1 MPRSIVAT
9 LAVLLLCASAVAA
22 QDKISVLF
30 EVGGTKAHDA
40 VKLPAMLKK
49 VLEDTGRF
57 SITISQDR
65 DLFKAERIAK
75 FDVVM
80 LYTTRV
86 ELSPEQEKGLIEFVD
101 KGGGLVS
108 IHSSTSM
115 DMKSDAFWK
124 LVGGRFLKHGAGK
137 FKVKN
142 TGKSHPIVQGMSD
155 FEVTD
160 ETYRHTFC
168 PQSKLITLMRRESDG
183 EPVTWVQ
190 YYGRGRVFD
199 TALGHDL
206 RTWSDPNFQQL
217 ITRALDWAAGKLN
230 P

>member
-1 MPRSIVAT
+1 M
-9 LAVLLLCASAVAA
+9 AVLVLLVLCASDCASTP
-22 QDKISVLF
+22 DKVNVLF

-40 VKLPAMLKK
+40 VKLPEMLER

-57 SITISQDR
+57 AITISQDR
-65 DLFKAERIAK
+65 DLFKRESISK

-86 ELSPEQEKGLIEFVD
+86 ELNPEQEKGLIEFVD
-101 KGGGLVS
+101 GGGGLVS

-124 LVGGRFLKHGAGK
+124 LLGGRFLKHGAGR
-137 FKVKN
+137 FKVKI
-142 TGKSHPIVQGMSD
+142 TGKSHPIVQGMTD

-168 PQSKLITLMRRESDG
+168 PGSKLITLMRRESDS

-190 YYGRGRVFD
+190 YYGKGRVFD
-199 TALGHDL
+199 TALGHDN
-206 RTWSDPNFQQL
+206 RTWSNPNFQQL